1 MASRLLLRL
10 RNARICRKSYSAR
23 THAFY
28 RFELVTFLYTQP
40 TRIKLRG
47 VPPTGSLEGF
57 DLTPYH
63 FQAGQV
69 YDVPSRLAEV
79 LVLWGYAELEI
90 RRKSS
95 DEAAD
100 KKRRRDD

>member
-1 MASRLLLRL
+1 M
-10 RNARICRKSYSAR
+10 
-23 THAFY
+23 
-28 RFELVTFLYTQP
+28 
-40 TRIKLRG
+40 RG
-47 VPPTGSLEGF
+47 VPPTGRLEGF

-69 YDVPSRLAEV
+69 YDVPSRLADV
-79 LVLWGYAELEI
+79 LVLWGYAERE
-90 RRKSS
+90 RRRISR

>member
-1 MASRLLLRL
+1 MRGE
-10 RNARICRKSYSAR
+10 
-23 THAFY
+23 F
-28 RFELVTFLYTQP
+28 VTSLNTQP
-40 TRIKLRG
+40 TKIKMRG

-63 FQAGQV
+63 FQAGEV

-90 RRKSS
+90 RRKSR

-100 KKRRRDD
+100 KKRRRGD

>member
-1 MASRLLLRL
+1 M
-10 RNARICRKSYSAR
+10 
-23 THAFY
+23 
-28 RFELVTFLYTQP
+28 
-40 TRIKLRG
+40 RG

-79 LVLWGYAELEI
+79 LVLWGYAELEL
-90 RRKSS
+90 RRKSR

>member
-1 MASRLLLRL
+1 M
-10 RNARICRKSYSAR
+10 
-23 THAFY
+23 
-28 RFELVTFLYTQP
+28 
-40 TRIKLRG
+40 
-47 VPPTGSLEGF
+47 PPSLTLEGF
-57 DLTPYH
+57 DLSLYH

-79 LVLWGYAELEI
+79 LVLWGYAELEL
-90 RRKSS
+90 RRKSR

>member
-1 MASRLLLRL
+1 M
-10 RNARICRKSYSAR
+10 
-23 THAFY
+23 
-28 RFELVTFLYTQP
+28 
-40 TRIKLRG
+40 RG
-47 VPPTGSLEGF
+47 VPPTGRLEGF

-79 LVLWGYAELEI
+79 LVLWGYAALEM
-90 RRKSS
+90 RRKAPN
-95 DEAAD
+95 EAAAD